1 MAEQRLSDHHK
12 DSKWIECPTE
22 KMGNT
27 TEQFATKP
35 MNFPHLTHKLA
46 IFSSPRPNTYFEK
59 VELPRYKTTSLPDA
73 SPTFSNKEKTEDRV
87 PHPQLLGIKPSLP
100 KCQANKLPLNY
111 IPSHTP

>member
-12 DSKWIECPTE
+12 DSKWTECPTE

-27 TEQFATKP
+27 TEQIATKP

-59 VELPRYKTTSLPDA
+59 VELPRYKTTMPRYLYTSLPDA
-73 SPTFSNKEKTEDRV
+73 SPTFSNKEKTEDWI
-87 PHPQLLGIKPSLP
+87 PHPQLLGIKPAQMSG
-100 KCQANKLPLNY
+100 K
-111 IPSHTP
+111 